1 MSLKIRGRFL
11 RRTDVKLTFFYIFT
25 FFLSALIIC
34 GFLYLRLKHQLIK
47 EVDRLLLD
55 ETDELSEVLIQDP
68 KGGAPLKNFEM
79 GVVTRTYY
87 PITFRILDRDGVFLY
102 VSKGFKEIEYTFS
115 DKIMA
120 NARNGKKTKESVR
133 SPARRTPYR
142 IINTPVYR
150 DGSLAYIIQLGT
162 HLRFV
167 RKSLSQFKKN
177 ILAVFPIILVL
188 GSLGGWILARR
199 SVSPIG
205 YIASK
210 TKTITSKNLSERL
223 TPRGTGDEMDDLI
236 GTING
241 MIARLESSFKR
252 MAEFT
257 ADASHELKTP
267 LCALRGEA
275 ELLLS
280 KRRTT
285 EEYEEGLAHFIER
298 FDHLNRM
305 INDLILLSK
314 SDSSHVELNM
324 APLRLDLLI
333 QDIGNLFQVLAE
345 QKNITLNIEPCQE
358 TAVMGDKMR
367 LQQLFTNLIDN
378 AVKFTPEGGSIRIRV
393 EKNMDFAR
401 VKVIDTG
408 MGIPKEEQEKIFKRF
423 YRLDKS
429 RSRETGGVGLGLS
442 IAEWIVHAHH
452 GKIEVKSEPNQ
463 GSTFTVYL
471 PLQKIT
477 SPPHQN

>member
-1 MSLKIRGRFL
+1 MSLKTGGKFL
-11 RRTDVKLTFFYIFT
+11 RRTDVKLTLLYIFT

-55 ETDELSEVLIQDP
+55 EADELSEVLNQDP
-68 KGGAPLKNFEM
+68 KGDAQIKSFEV

-87 PITFRILDRDGVFLY
+87 PICFKVLDRDGVTLY
-102 VSKGFKEIEYTFS
+102 VSKGFKEIEYTYS
-115 DKIMA
+115 DKIAA
-120 NARNGKKTKESVR
+120 NVRNGKKTKENVR
-133 SPARRTPYR
+133 SPGRGIPYR
-142 IINTPVYR
+142 MVNTPVYR

-167 RKSLSQFKKN
+167 RKSLSNFKGN

-188 GSLGGWILARR
+188 GSLGGWILARK

-210 TKTITSKNLSERL
+210 TKTITSKTLSERL
-223 TPRGTGDEMDDLI
+223 NPRGTGDEMDDLI

-241 MIARLESSFKR
+241 MIARLEGSFKR

-280 KRRTT
+280 KERGIQ
-285 EEYEEGLAHFIER
+285 EYQEGLTHFIER
-298 FDHLNRM
+298 FDYLNRM
-305 INDLILLSK
+305 VNDLILLSK
-314 SDSSHVELNM
+314 SDSSQVELNLV
-324 APLRLDLLI
+324 PLRLDLLV
-333 QDIGNLFQVLAE
+333 QDIANLFQVFAE
-345 QKNITLNIEPCQE
+345 QKNIGLNIGSWQQ
-358 TAVMGDKMR
+358 TTVMGDKMR

-378 AVKFTPEGGSIRIRV
+378 AVKFTPDGGSIRIRA
-393 EKNMDFAR
+393 ERDGDFA
-401 VKVIDTG
+401 KVEVVDTG
-408 MGIPKEEQEKIFKRF
+408 MGIPKEEQENIFKRF
-423 YRLDKS
+423 YRVDKS
-429 RSRETGGVGLGLS
+429 RSKESAGWG
-442 IAEWIVHAHH
+442 
-452 GKIEVKSEPNQ
+452 
-463 GSTFTVYL
+463 
-471 PLQKIT
+471 
-477 SPPHQN
+477 

>member
-1 MSLKIRGRFL
+1 MSLKTGGKFL
-11 RRTDVKLTFFYIFT
+11 RRTDVKLTLLYIFT

-55 ETDELSEVLIQDP
+55 EADELSEVLNQDP
-68 KGGAPLKNFEM
+68 KGDAQIKSFEV

-87 PITFRILDRDGVFLY
+87 PICFKVLDRDGVTLY
-102 VSKGFKEIEYTFS
+102 VSKGFKEIEYTYS
-115 DKIMA
+115 DKIAA
-120 NARNGKKTKESVR
+120 NVRNGKKTKENVR
-133 SPARRTPYR
+133 SPGRGIPYR
-142 IINTPVYR
+142 MVNTPVYR

-167 RKSLSQFKKN
+167 RKSLSNFKGN

-188 GSLGGWILARR
+188 GSLGGWILARK

-210 TKTITSKNLSERL
+210 TKTITSKTLSERL
-223 TPRGTGDEMDDLI
+223 NPRGTGDEMDDLI

-280 KRRTT
+280 KKRPI
-285 EEYEEGLAHFIER
+285 EEYQEGLAHFIER

-305 INDLILLSK
+305 VNDLILLSK
-314 SDSSHVELNM
+314 LDSFQVELNLV
-324 APLRLDLLI
+324 PLRLDLLV
-333 QDIGNLFQVLAE
+333 QDIANLFQVLAE
-345 QKNITLNIEPCQE
+345 QKNIGLNIGSWQQA
-358 TAVMGDKMR
+358 TVMGDKMR

-378 AVKFTPEGGSIRIRV
+378 AVKFTPDGGSIRIRA
-393 EKNMDFAR
+393 ERDGDFA
-401 VKVIDTG
+401 KVEVVDTG
-408 MGIPKEEQEKIFKRF
+408 MGIPKEEQENIFKRF
-423 YRLDKS
+423 YRVDKS
-429 RSRETGGVGLGLS
+429 RSKDVGGVGLGLS
-442 IAEWIVHAHH
+442 IAEWIAHAHH
-452 GKIEVKSEPNQ
+452 GKIEVRSEPNQ
-463 GSTFTVYL
+463 GSTFIVYL
-471 PLQKIT
+471 PLQK
-477 SPPHQN
+477 